1 MNPQPQITLHAPS
14 LLDAVV
20 TLPASKSISNRALI
34 INALATGGNAGDD
47 LHNLSDCDD
56 TAVVVNGLRDMP
68 DVIDISAAGTAMRF
82 MTAYLSTRRGETH
95 TLTGTQRMKHRPIG
109 VLVEA
114 LRRLGA
120 EIEYVDEEG
129 FPPLRITGHNLEGG
143 TVELPGDVSSQFI
156 SALLLVGPVLKQGLR
171 LVLTDRII
179 SRPYIDL
186 TIHTMHDFGAKV
198 EWTDV
203 NTITAEP
210 YGYQPRSYTIEND
223 WSASSY
229 WYEMLALSDNPDNRL
244 QLTGLANGSRQG
256 DSVVRY
262 MFTMLGVRT
271 VFEPASPTPSSPT
284 TVTLRKTPLAPPRMD
299 YDFIDQ
305 PDLAQTFVVTCAL
318 MGIPF
323 RFTGLGSLRIKET
336 DRIDALKKE
345 MLKLGFVLTDEDAA
359 IVWNGD
365 RCTPT
370 LEAIDT
376 YDDHRMAMAFAPA
389 AIRFPGLRI
398 NNPQV
403 VTKSYPRFWDDLRDV
418 GFTVEPT
425 E

>member
-1 MNPQPQITLHAPS
+1 MNSQPRITLYAPS
-14 LLDAVV
+14 EFNAVV
-20 TLPASKSISNRALI
+20 DLPASKSISNRALI
-34 INALATGGNAGDD
+34 INALATGKQPGNE
-47 LHNLSDCDD
+47 LQNLSDSDD
-56 TAVVVNGLRDMP
+56 TTVVVNGLRDMP
-68 DVIDISAAGTAMRF
+68 DVIDINAAGTAMRF
-82 MTAYLSTRRGETH
+82 MTAYLSTREGETH
-95 TLTGTQRMKHRPIG
+95 TLTGSQRMKHRPIG

-120 EIEYVDEEG
+120 EIEYIGEEG
-129 FPPLRITGHNLEGG
+129 FPPLRITGHALEGG

-156 SALLLVGPVLKQGLR
+156 SALLLIGPILKRGLK

-186 TIHTMHDFGAKV
+186 TIHTMHDFGGRV

-210 YGYQPRSYTIEND
+210 CGYQPRNYTVEND
-223 WSASSY
+223 WSSSSY
-229 WYEMLALSDNPDNRL
+229 WYEMMALSDNPNNSLR
-244 QLTGLANGSRQG
+244 LTGLANGSRQG

-271 VFEPASPTPSSPT
+271 QFEPTESPTAPT
-284 TVTLRKTPLAPPRMD
+284 TITLRKTPLAPPRMD

-318 MGIPF
+318 MGIPY

-336 DRIDALKKE
+336 DRIEALKKE
-345 MLKLGFVLTDEDAA
+345 MLKLGFVLTDEESA
-359 IVWNGD
+359 IVWNGE
-365 RCTPT
+365 RCAPS
-370 LEAIDT
+370 LEPIDT
-376 YDDHRMAMAFAPA
+376 YEDHRMAMAFAPA

-403 VTKSYPRFWDDLRDV
+403 VSKSYPRFWDDLRAV
-418 GFTVEPT
+418 GFTIET
-425 E
+425 DS